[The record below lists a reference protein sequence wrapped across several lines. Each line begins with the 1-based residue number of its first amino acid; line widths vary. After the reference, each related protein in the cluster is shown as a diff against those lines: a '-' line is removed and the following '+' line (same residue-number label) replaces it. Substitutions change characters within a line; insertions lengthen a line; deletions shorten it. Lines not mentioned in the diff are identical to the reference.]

1 VQDIPANDPYWLS
14 FWELPESAD
23 DVFTLFSAADIRRTR
38 DKHLE
43 NLETLILAITSRLF
57 ALRNHPAFPDPEA
70 APDREALNCIRIL
83 TRLIPFI
90 YESEPLEGWEDKFF
104 WGVRRKRLTRESPS
118 SGGSEVIFD
127 ETNPEAA
134 VPEEYED
141 APPLMEELVD
151 CLIDLLFY
159 QGFTLPP
166 AAGSGKSKVTYA
178 IWQRYGCPLAL
189 VLDLTA
195 GLLS

>member
-1 VQDIPANDPYWLS
+1 M
-14 FWELPESAD
+14 
-23 DVFTLFSAADIRRTR
+23 FTLFSAADIRRTR
-38 DKHLE
+38 DNHLE

-90 YESEPLEGWEDKFF
+90 YESEPLEAWEDKFF
-104 WGVRRKRLTRESPS
+104 WGTRRKRSTRRSPNA
-118 SGGSEVIFD
+118 D
-127 ETNPEAA
+127 ETSPEAI

-151 CLIDLLFY
+151 CLVDLLFY

-166 AAGSGKSKVTYA
+166 AASPGKSKVTYA
-178 IWQRYGCPLAL
+178 IWLRCGYPLAL
-189 VLDLTA
+189 TA
-195 GLLS
+195 PFFFLFSFF